1 MGGFLK
7 ALDVYYGY
15 GYGYLDLVDK
25 QLLHFYRG
33 IMYHNLRFLVMFAA
47 MSI

>member
-15 GYGYLDLVDK
+15 GYGYLDLIDK
-25 QLLHFYRG
+25 SLLYIYQR
-33 IMYHNLRFLVMFAA
+33 IMNHNLRFLVMFAA